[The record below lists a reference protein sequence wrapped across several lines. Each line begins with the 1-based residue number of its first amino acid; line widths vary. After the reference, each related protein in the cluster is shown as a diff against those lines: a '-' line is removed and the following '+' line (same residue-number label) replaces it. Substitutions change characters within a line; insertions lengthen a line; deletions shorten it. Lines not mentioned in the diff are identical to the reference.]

1 MFNKISEAQRSM
13 LEAAAARQDRLLQLP
28 ADLRGG
34 AAKKVV
40 AKLIGVGWIKEV
52 KAIRD
57 APVWRRDA
65 ANGGAFALKL
75 TAAGMKTITTAGD
88 DRAVANTAVESV
100 TVEKTAPVEP
110 PRHPRR
116 SGTGAERQAND
127 TAALRDRA
135 RVAGVSPAVRPPRE
149 GSKLDRVL
157 AMLSAT
163 SGATI
168 AELIAATRWLPH
180 TTRAVLTGLRKRG
193 YELSV
198 TRRERDGASVYR
210 IVGPGIEPKW

>member
-1 MFNKISEAQRSM
+1 MLTKISEAQRSM
-13 LEAAAARQDRLLQLP
+13 LETAAGRQDRLLQLP
-28 ADLRGG
+28 ARIKGG

-40 AKLIGVGWIKEV
+40 AKLIGAGWIEEV
-52 KAIRD
+52 KAPKA

-65 ANGGAFALKL
+65 ANGGVFALKL
-75 TAAGMKTITTAGD
+75 TAAGMKTITAAGD
-88 DRAVANTAVESV
+88 DRGVANPAVESE

-110 PRHPRR
+110 PRHSRR
-116 SGTGAERQAND
+116 SGTVAERQAND

-135 RVAGVSPAVRPPRE
+135 RVAGVSPVVRPRE

-168 AELIAATRWLPH
+168 AELIAETHWLPH
-180 TTRAVLTGLRKRG
+180 TTRAVLTGLRRRG
-193 YELSV
+193 YELTL

-210 IVGPGIEPKW
+210 IVGPSIEPKR